1 MVRTDRGTENTL
13 MAAMQCF
20 LRRSHGDDHASLKA
34 HIYGPS
40 TSNQRIEAWWSHL
53 RKSWTTWWMN
63 FFSQMVDAGELDTSD
78 ELQKHCLWFCFNK
91 LVQKGLNQTRISWN
105 TCYIKKSRHNTHA
118 GIPDEMYFLPE
129 NFRAH
134 DCKFVIDN
142 EDTTTMKSQLDD
154 ELSNNFDEYFSE
166 ISRELNLP
174 DQSEWT
180 WNEAQGYYHQLLEIA
195 R

>member
-1 MVRTDRGTENTL
+1 
-13 MAAMQCF
+13 
-20 LRRSHGDDHASLKA
+20 
-34 HIYGPS
+34 
-40 TSNQRIEAWWSHL
+40 
-53 RKSWTTWWMN
+53 
-63 FFSQMVDAGELDTSD
+63 
-78 ELQKHCLWFCFNK
+78 
-91 LVQKGLNQTRISWN
+91 
-105 TCYIKKSRHNTHA
+105 
-118 GIPDEMYFLPE
+118 MYFLPE